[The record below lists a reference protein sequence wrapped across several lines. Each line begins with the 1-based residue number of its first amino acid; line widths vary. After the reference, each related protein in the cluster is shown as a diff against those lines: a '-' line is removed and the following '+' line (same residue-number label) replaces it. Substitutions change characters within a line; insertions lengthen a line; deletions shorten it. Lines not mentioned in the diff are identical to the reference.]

1 MIKTRFIS
9 MLVLLC
15 LTVSGAWA
23 QNPSWVRSY
32 DTWDEATKTLTVNDD
47 PDEIDYAGNEAIE
60 HVIIANT
67 NRVTTIGKAAFKNCS
82 NLTSVSIPSSV
93 TNIGASAFEST
104 KLTSVSIPSS
114 VTTISEATFKN
125 CSNLTSVSIP
135 NTVTT
140 IGEAAFYT

>member
-1 MIKTRFIS
+1 MFKIRFLS

-47 PDEIDYAGNEAIE
+47 PDETHYAGKEEIE

-67 NRVTTIGKAAFKNCS
+67 NRVKTIGEAAFKNCS
-82 NLTSVSIPSSV
+82 NLTSVSIPSNV
-93 TNIGASAFEST
+93 TTIGEAVFKNCS
-104 KLTSVSIPSS
+104 KLKSVSIPSS
-114 VTTISEATFKN
+114 VTN
-125 CSNLTSVSIP
+125 
-135 NTVTT
+135 
-140 IGEAAFYT
+140 IG